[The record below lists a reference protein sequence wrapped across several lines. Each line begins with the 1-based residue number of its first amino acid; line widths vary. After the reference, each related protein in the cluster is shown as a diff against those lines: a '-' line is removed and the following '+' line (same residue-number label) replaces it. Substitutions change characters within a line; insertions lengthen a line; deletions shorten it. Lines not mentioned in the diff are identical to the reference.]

1 MTALKRLG
9 FLSLSIL
16 TACAP
21 PKTIVHTEN
30 NQPLAQSE
38 QQLPGNKNTEQV
50 SAAPTKV
57 PSSWELSGAM
67 AARNKNKAWTA
78 SVNWLQRGANS
89 YQIRLSG
96 PLGSGAILVEKQ
108 NGLVKFRDGPKS
120 ASSKNA
126 DELLQKQTGIRL
138 PVNNLYYWVRGIPA
152 PGPVQS
158 SKRSPS
164 NQLLVLQQAG
174 FTIEYPSYTKAGN
187 SVLPGIIKLQ
197 GNGVAIK
204 FVIKHWKV

>member
-9 FLSLSIL
+9 FLSISIL
-16 TACAP
+16 SACAP
-21 PKTIVHTEN
+21 PKTFDPAEN
-30 NQPLAQSE
+30 NQSVIQSE
-38 QQLPGNKNTEQV
+38 KQLSDNKQQQV
-50 SAAPTKV
+50 GAEHATI

-67 AARNKNKAWTA
+67 AARNKTKAFTA
-78 SVNWLQRGANS
+78 SVNWLQRGSNS

-96 PLGSGAILVEKQ
+96 PLGSGAILIEKQ

-126 DELLQKQTGIRL
+126 DELLQQQTGIRL

-158 SKRSPS
+158 AKRSAT

-174 FTIEYPSYTKAGN
+174 FTIEYPSYSKTGN
-187 SVLPGIIKLQ
+187 SVLPSIIKLQ

-204 FVIKHWKV
+204 FVIKRWKV

>member
-21 PKTIVHTEN
+21 PKTFVNTDN
-30 NQPLAQSE
+30 NQPVTQSE
-38 QQLPGNKNTEQV
+38 KQPKLVDAG
-50 SAAPTKV
+50 STKI

-67 AARNKNKAWTA
+67 AARNKSKAWTA
-78 SVNWLQRGANS
+78 SVNWLQRGSNS

-96 PLGSGAILVEKQ
+96 PLGSGTILVEKQ

-126 DELLQKQTGIRL
+126 DELLQRQTGIRL

-158 SKRSPS
+158 SKRSPG
-164 NQLLVLQQAG
+164 NQLLVLHQSG
-174 FTIEYPSYTKAGN
+174 YTIEYPSYSKVGN
-187 SVLPGIIKLQ
+187 SILPSIIKLQ
-197 GNGVAIK
+197 GNGVMIK